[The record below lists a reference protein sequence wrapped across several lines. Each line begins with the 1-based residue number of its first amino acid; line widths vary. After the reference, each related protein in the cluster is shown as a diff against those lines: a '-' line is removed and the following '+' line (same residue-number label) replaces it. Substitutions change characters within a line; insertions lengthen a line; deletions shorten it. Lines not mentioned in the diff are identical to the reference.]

1 MRKGTK
7 DLTQGN
13 ILKALVSLSIPIV
26 GTSFVQ
32 MAYNLIDL
40 IWIGRL
46 GSNAVA
52 AVGTVG
58 FYTWLGFGVI
68 LITKVGA
75 EVGVSQSAGRKKLA
89 EEKEFARNSLQ
100 FNITTS
106 LIYAAM
112 MLLFSGFL
120 ISVFNIKD
128 NTVVVMAIKY
138 MKIIAF
144 GIPFFFINPV
154 FSGIMNGRGDSRTP
168 FLINA
173 AGLAINILLDPLL
186 IFGYGIVPALGVRG
200 AAIATVFSQ
209 FSATMIFVWIF
220 FVKHRVY
227 KTFSLFRKPDLSYFK
242 RIGSVGSPIG
252 LQSAMFTIFAMIL
265 ARLIAKWGAVPI
277 AAQKIGSQIEAI
289 SWMTASGFSSAMS
302 AFVGQNFG
310 ADKWDRIKRG
320 YWTGMGTISMLGVI
334 ATVLFV
340 IFPEP
345 IFRFFIEDP
354 ETIRCGAVYLRILG
368 YSQIFMSLEI
378 ASTGAY
384 NGLGKTIPPS
394 VITIFFTGLRIPAA
408 YILSSEDILGLNGI
422 WWSISMTTVL
432 KGTILL
438 LFFSVYLKQHPDK
451 CPDNW
456 IKQFIFRQEC
466 KALRDKRSI
475 TGK

>member
-1 MRKGTK
+1 MKKSTK

-13 ILKALVSLSIPIV
+13 ILKALISLSVPIV

-52 AVGTVG
+52 AVGSVG

-68 LITKVGA
+68 LISKVGA
-75 EVGVSQSAGRKKLA
+75 EVGVSQSAGRKNLL

-100 FNITTS
+100 FNIITS
-106 LIYAAM
+106 ILYALM
-112 MLLFSGFL
+112 MLLFSSQL
-120 ISVFNIKD
+120 ISLFNIKE
-128 NTVVVMAIKY
+128 TEVVSMAISY
-138 MKIIAF
+138 MKIIAV

-154 FSGIMNGRGDSRTP
+154 FSGILNGKGDSRTP

-173 AGLAINILLDPLL
+173 GGLVMNIVLDPLL
-186 IFGYGIVPALGVRG
+186 IFGYGFIPGLGVRG
-200 AAIATVFSQ
+200 AAIATILSQ
-209 FSATMIFVWIF
+209 FTVTMIFVYIF
-220 FVKHRVY
+220 FVRDRIY
-227 KTFSLFRKPDLSYFK
+227 KTFSLFRKPDLTYFRK
-242 RIGSVGSPIG
+242 IASVGSPIG
-252 LQSAMFTIFAMIL
+252 LQSSMFTIFAMIL
-265 ARLIAKWGAVPI
+265 ARLIARWGAVPI

-310 ADKWDRIKRG
+310 ADKWERIKRG
-320 YWTGMGTISMLGVI
+320 YWTGMGAISGLGVL
-334 ATVLFV
+334 ATILFV
-340 IFPEP
+340 IFPEQ
-345 IFRFFIEDP
+345 IFHVFIQDP
-354 ETIRCGAVYLRILG
+354 ETVRCGAVYLRILG

-394 VITIFFTGLRIPAA
+394 VITILFTGLRIPAA
-408 YILSSEDILGLNGI
+408 YLLTAESILGLDGV

-438 LFFSVYLKQHPDK
+438 MFFNIYLTQHPDK
-451 CPDNW
+451 CPENR